1 MTQTDL
7 IILAASAAVVVLL
20 AGLAA
25 ALGFRQSARL
35 DEAELQR
42 LAAGEGVQIENAV
55 LDTNGKSALARVAG
69 GKVMI
74 ARVMA
79 DGVSARVT
87 NADALKLRVAKG
99 RLRIA
104 LADLGFAPLRLK
116 LNDEAPDW
124 VRALAR
130 EIV

>member
-20 AGLAA
+20 AAVAA
-25 ALGFRQSARL
+25 ALGFRQGALL
-35 DEAELQR
+35 DEAELAR

-55 LDTNGKSALARVAG
+55 LDANGKSALARVAG

-79 DGVSARVT
+79 DGASARVT
-87 NADALKLRVAKG
+87 NADALKLRFAKG
-99 RLRIA
+99 GLRIA
-104 LADLGFAPLRLK
+104 LADLGFAPLRLN
-116 LNDEAPDW
+116 LNGEAPHW
-124 VRALAR
+124 VRALAGDKA
-130 EIV
+130 